1 MTIYI
6 NNDFKCYV
14 ENAEDRRAIET
25 DVFDGKCQEY
35 IERFRY
41 VPHGETWTREDGE
54 VFSGTMVTPWANL
67 NEAYEAQA
75 AYLESLLTTLQK
87 QMTDMQAALDVL
99 EVSE

>member
-6 NNDFKCYV
+6 DNDFKCYV
-14 ENAEDRRAIET
+14 ENGDNRRAIET

-41 VPHGETWTREDGE
+41 VPEGETWTREDGE
-54 VFSGTMVTPWANL
+54 VFSGTMVTPWADL
-67 NEAYEAQA
+67 SEAYEAQA
-75 AYLESLLTTLQK
+75 AYLEQVLAMLQK
-87 QMTDMQAALDVL
+87 QATDMQAALDVL